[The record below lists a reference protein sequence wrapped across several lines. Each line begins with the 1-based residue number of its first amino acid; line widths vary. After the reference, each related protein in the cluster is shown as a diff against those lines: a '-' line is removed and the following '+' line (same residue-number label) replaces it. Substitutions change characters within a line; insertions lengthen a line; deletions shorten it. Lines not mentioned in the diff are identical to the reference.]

1 MYILKL
7 SWDMLVTQA
16 SKKSRADWSKL
27 ENLWHQFAT
36 LLYVNIIMKE
46 LCSNKFDQTQKRNIA
61 NYTKQPILKD
71 NVV

>member
-1 MYILKL
+1 
-7 SWDMLVTQA
+7 
-16 SKKSRADWSKL
+16 
-27 ENLWHQFAT
+27 
-36 LLYVNIIMKE
+36 MKE